1 MVFDGGAFDLGVAGG
16 GSSAPLSGF
25 RAPVESRTG
34 EKATRTGVAV
44 MNLDAEEKM
53 LQVTLLDLE
62 GTVVGTGAVS
72 AAPLAGR
79 GHVARFIDEFV
90 WDEPAP
96 DLTDFRGV
104 LEVISSSGQ
113 VAATVLRSSPGNLA
127 SLPVAPIQ

>member
-1 MVFDGGAFDLGVAGG
+1 
-16 GSSAPLSGF
+16 
-25 RAPVESRTG
+25 
-34 EKATRTGVAV
+34 

-96 DLTDFRGV
+96 DLTDF
-104 LEVISSSGQ
+104 EVFWK
-113 VAATVLRSSPGNLA
+113 
-127 SLPVAPIQ
+127 

>member
-1 MVFDGGAFDLGVAGG
+1 
-16 GSSAPLSGF
+16 
-25 RAPVESRTG
+25 
-34 EKATRTGVAV
+34 
-44 MNLDAEEKM
+44 M

-104 LEVISSSGQ
+104 LEVIPSSGQ